1 MFLNGLFKLCVYKYI
16 MVIPAANDKTH
27 KLRNNL
33 VIFIAGM
40 VVMLLIFMASG
51 YIAAEAGINLCSEVC
66 GILS

>member
-1 MFLNGLFKLCVYKYI
+1 
-16 MVIPAANDKTH
+16 MVIPAASDKTH

-51 YIAAEAGINLCSEVC
+51 YIATEAGINLCSEVC